1 MIRSMSRDHGSGR
14 APGDTLDRRLWLSAG
29 LNVAITL
36 AELIGGLLSG
46 SLALLSDAV
55 HNLSDVS
62 TLGITIW
69 TRRLGRRPASPRY
82 TYGLRRAEVL
92 AALANA
98 VVLIVVSAL
107 IGWKAL
113 GRLLSPSPVSQGI
126 MLSVA
131 LVAFGANL
139 ASALLLERHSDE
151 DVNVRSAFL
160 HLAQDALASLAVVIA
175 ALLAGTRFG
184 PYVDPA
190 AALVVS
196 FAVLRSVLSLLWET
210 VSTLLEA
217 SPADVDVEVIARRV
231 EERFATTKIHH
242 IHLWEVGP
250 GQRVLT
256 AHVGVAPE
264 MDGLAIEALFRSIK
278 GLLQEEWGVTHS
290 TLEPEVEG
298 CGDGDLFVSRGRDH
312 W

>member
-1 MIRSMSRDHGSGR
+1 MIHTH
-14 APGDTLDRRLWLSAG
+14 APGRPPGDALDRRLWLSAG

-36 AELIGGLLSG
+36 AELAGGLLSG

-62 TLGITIW
+62 ALGITIW
-69 TRRLGRRPASPRY
+69 TRRLGRRPASARY

-98 VVLIVVSAL
+98 VILIAVSAL
-107 IGWKAL
+107 IAWKAL
-113 GRLLSPSPVSQGI
+113 VRLLSPTPVSQGI

-131 LVAFGANL
+131 LVALVANL

-231 EERFATTKIHH
+231 EERFAATKIHH

-264 MDGLAIEALFRSIK
+264 MDGPAIEALFRGIK
-278 GLLQEEWGVTHS
+278 GLLQEDWGVTHS

-298 CGDGDLFVSRGRDH
+298 CRDHKSPVSQGRDH

>member
-1 MIRSMSRDHGSGR
+1 MHTTHHHTHDATPAES
-14 APGDTLDRRLWLSAG
+14 LDRRLWLSAG

-55 HNLSDVS
+55 HNLGDVS
-62 TLGITIW
+62 ALGITIW
-69 TRRLGRRPASPRY
+69 TRRLGRLPASSRY

-98 VVLIVVSAL
+98 VLLIVVSAL
-107 IGWKAL
+107 IAWGAL
-113 GRLLSPSPVSQGI
+113 LRLISPSPVNQGV
-126 MLSVA
+126 MLAVA
-131 LVAFGANL
+131 LVALVANV
-139 ASALLLERHSDE
+139 ASALLLERHSSE

-184 PYVDPA
+184 PWVDPA
-190 AALVVS
+190 AALVVT
-196 FAVLRSVLSLLWET
+196 FVVLRSVLSLLWET
-210 VSTLLEA
+210 VSTLLEG
-217 SPADVDVEVIARRV
+217 SPADVDIEVMARRV
-231 EERFATTKIHH
+231 GERFAPTTLHH
-242 IHLWEVGP
+242 VHLWEVGP

-264 MDGLAIEALFRSIK
+264 MSGEAIEALLGAIK
-278 GLLQEEWGVTHS
+278 GFLQEEWGVTHS

-298 CGDGDLFVSRGRDH
+298 CDSRELFPG
-312 W
+312 WEPK

>member
-1 MIRSMSRDHGSGR
+1 MSHDHTPERGPR
-14 APGDTLDRRLWLSAG
+14 DTLDRRLWLSAG

-36 AELIGGLLSG
+36 AELIGGIVSG

-62 TLGITIW
+62 ALGITIW
-69 TRRLGRRPASPRY
+69 TRRLGRRPASRQY

-98 VVLIVVSAL
+98 AVLIVVSAL
-107 IGWKAL
+107 IGWGAL
-113 GRLLSPSPVSQGI
+113 VRLLSPSPVHQGI

-131 LVAFGANL
+131 LVAFVANVV
-139 ASALLLERHSDE
+139 SALLLERHSDE

-190 AALVVS
+190 AALVVM
-196 FAVLRSVLSLLWET
+196 FVVLRSVLSLLWET
-210 VSTLLEA
+210 VATLLEA
-217 SPADVDVEVIARRV
+217 TPAGLDAEVMATRV
-231 EERFATTKIHH
+231 EERFAPTTLHH
-242 IHLWEVGP
+242 VHLWEVGP

-256 AHVGVAPE
+256 AHVGVAPD
-264 MDGLAIEALFRSIK
+264 MDGMAIEALLRRIK
-278 GLLQEEWGVTHS
+278 DFLREEWGVTHS

-298 CGDGDLFVSRGRDH
+298 CGERELFPSWEPDAR
-312 W
+312 

>member
-1 MIRSMSRDHGSGR
+1 MSHHHHAH
-14 APGDTLDRRLWLSAG
+14 APSPQDALDRRLWLSAG

-55 HNLSDVS
+55 HNLSDV
-62 TLGITIW
+62 TALGITIW
-69 TRRLGRRPASPRY
+69 TRRLGRRPASRRY

-98 VVLIVVSAL
+98 AALIVVSSLIAWGAL
-107 IGWKAL
+107 L
-113 GRLLSPSPVSQGI
+113 RLLSPSPVNQGV
-126 MLSVA
+126 MLAVA
-131 LVAFGANL
+131 LVAFVANVG
-139 ASALLLERHSDE
+139 SAMLLRRHGGE

-184 PYVDPA
+184 LYVDPV
-190 AALVVS
+190 AALVVT
-196 FAVLRSVLSLLWET
+196 FVVLRSVLSLIWET

-217 SPADVDVEVIARRV
+217 SPAGLDVDEIVRRV
-231 EERFATTKIHH
+231 EERVAPATLHH
-242 IHLWEVGP
+242 VHLWEVGP
-250 GQRVLT
+250 GQRALT
-256 AHVGVAPE
+256 AHVGIEAE
-264 MDGLAIEALFRSIK
+264 MDGRQIEALLGTIK
-278 GLLQEEWGVTHS
+278 GLLRDDWGVTHA

-298 CGDGDLFVSRGRDH
+298 CADRALYPGWGAEE
-312 W
+312 

>member
-1 MIRSMSRDHGSGR
+1 M
-14 APGDTLDRRLWLSAG
+14 SAG

-36 AELIGGLLSG
+36 AELAGGLLSG
-46 SLALLSDAV
+46 SIALLSDAV

-62 TLGITIW
+62 ALGITIW
-69 TRRLGRRPASPRY
+69 TRRLGRRPASSRY

-98 VVLIVVSAL
+98 AALIVVSAL
-107 IGWKAL
+107 IAWGAL
-113 GRLLSPSPVSQGI
+113 LRLLSPSPVNQGV

-131 LVAFGANL
+131 LVALVANV
-139 ASALLLERHSDE
+139 AAALLLERDSTE

-175 ALLAGTRFG
+175 ALLARTRFG

-190 AALVVS
+190 AALVVT
-196 FAVLRSVLSLLWET
+196 FVVLRSVLSLLWET

-217 SPADVDVEVIARRV
+217 TPAGLDIEAMARLVEQ
-231 EERFATTKIHH
+231 RFAPTTLHH
-242 IHLWEVGP
+242 VHVWEVGP

-256 AHVGVAPE
+256 AHVGVAPDMSGE
-264 MDGLAIEALFRSIK
+264 SIEELLRKIK
-278 GLLQEEWGVTHS
+278 GFLHERWDVTHS

-298 CGDGDLFVSRGRDH
+298 CATREMFPGWESE
-312 W
+312 

>member
-1 MIRSMSRDHGSGR
+1 MNDDHTHER
-14 APGDTLDRRLWLSAG
+14 PPANTLDRRLWLSAG

-62 TLGITIW
+62 ALGITIW
-69 TRRLGRRPASPRY
+69 TRRLGRRPASRRY

-98 VVLIVVSAL
+98 AVLIVVSAL
-107 IGWKAL
+107 IGWGAL
-113 GRLLSPSPVSQGI
+113 LRLLSPTPVNQGI

-131 LVAFGANL
+131 LVALIANVV
-139 ASALLLERHSDE
+139 SALLLERHSDE

-175 ALLAGTRFG
+175 ALLARTRFG
-184 PYVDPA
+184 LYVDSV
-190 AALVVS
+190 AALVVT
-196 FAVLRSVLSLLWET
+196 FVVLRSVLSLLWET

-217 SPADVDVEVIARRV
+217 SPAGLNVEMMARRV
-231 EERFATTKIHH
+231 EEQFAPATLHH
-242 IHLWEVGP
+242 VHLWEVGP

-256 AHVGVAPE
+256 AHVGVTPDMNGE
-264 MDGLAIEALFRSIK
+264 AIEALLRRIK
-278 GLLQEEWGVTHS
+278 GFLQDKWGVTHS

-298 CGDGDLFVSRGRDH
+298 CGERELFPSWEPDAK
-312 W
+312 

>member
-1 MIRSMSRDHGSGR
+1 MSRHHAPER
-14 APGDTLDRRLWLSAG
+14 PPGDALDRRLWLSAG
-29 LNVAITL
+29 LNVGITL
-36 AELIGGLLSG
+36 AELVGGLLSG

-69 TRRLGRRPASPRY
+69 TRRLGRRPASARY

-98 VVLIVVSAL
+98 IVLIVVSAL
-107 IGWKAL
+107 IGWQAL
-113 GRLLSPSPVSQGI
+113 VRLLSPTPVKQSI

-131 LVAFGANL
+131 LVALVANF

-160 HLAQDALASLAVVIA
+160 HLAQDTLASLAVVIA

-217 SPADVDVEVIARRV
+217 SPAHLDVEVIAMRV
-231 EERFATTKIHH
+231 EERFVPAKLHH
-242 IHLWEVGP
+242 LHLWEVGP

-264 MDGLAIEALFRSIK
+264 MNGQAIEALFRSIK
-278 GLLQEEWGVTHS
+278 ALLREEWGVTHS

-298 CGDGDLFVSRGRDH
+298 CGDHESPVSRGRDH

>member
-1 MIRSMSRDHGSGR
+1 MSHASTSHDS
-14 APGDTLDRRLWLSAG
+14 LDRRLWLSAG

-62 TLGITIW
+62 ALGITIW
-69 TRRLGRRPASPRY
+69 TRRLGTRPASRRY

-98 VVLIVVSAL
+98 AVLIVVSAL
-107 IGWKAL
+107 IAWGAL
-113 GRLLSPSPVSQGI
+113 LRLLSPSPVNQGI

-131 LVAFGANL
+131 LVALGANVV
-139 ASALLLERHSDE
+139 SALLLEPHSDE

-217 SPADVDVEVIARRV
+217 SPADLDVEVMARRV
-231 EERFATTKIHH
+231 EERFAPTTLHH
-242 IHLWEVGP
+242 VHLWEVGP

-256 AHVGVAPE
+256 AHVGVAPDMTGE
-264 MDGLAIEALFRSIK
+264 AIETLLRKIK
-278 GLLQEEWGVTHS
+278 GFLQDEWGVTHS

-298 CGDGDLFVSRGRDH
+298 CGERELFPSWGPDAR
-312 W
+312 